1 MGVFD
6 RGMASLPQYGAL
18 CADIR
23 DGRLP
28 VSLTGLGHIHKV
40 MLVHALCACLGRKAV
55 FIVADEAEAN
65 RVCEDLACLGTTAL
79 LLPARDLSLR
89 RVEST
94 SREYEQMRLGTLAK
108 MAAGDY
114 QCVVA
119 CADAAAQFTLP
130 PDMLLR
136 RTLRLR
142 EGTPLPCGNLSAA
155 LVSAGYERCDQIEG
169 PGQFSVRGGIIDVYP
184 ADCPSPVRLE
194 LWGDTLDTISYFD
207 LLTQRRTEGL
217 KEVAITP
224 AAEIVYD
231 DAEELAGAIEA
242 LAAGLRGR
250 GAAAQKENLLADSE
264 RLRAGGQP
272 ASLDKYI
279 PLIFDRPATLF
290 EYARGAMVFVSELSR
305 VKERMRT
312 FQWQLQED
320 VKTLLEE
327 GQLCRGL
334 TEYALDE
341 DGMLYELERG

>member
-169 PGQFSVRGGIIDVYP
+169 PGQFSVRGAV
-184 ADCPSPVRLE
+184 
-194 LWGDTLDTISYFD
+194 SY
-207 LLTQRRTEGL
+207 TH
-217 KEVAITP
+217 
-224 AAEIVYD
+224 
-231 DAEELAGAIEA
+231 
-242 LAAGLRGR
+242 
-250 GAAAQKENLLADSE
+250 
-264 RLRAGGQP
+264 LRAHE
-272 ASLDKYI
+272 
-279 PLIFDRPATLF
+279 T
-290 EYARGAMVFVSELSR
+290 
-305 VKERMRT
+305 
-312 FQWQLQED
+312 
-320 VKTLLEE
+320 
-327 GQLCRGL
+327 
-334 TEYALDE
+334 
-341 DGMLYELERG
+341 

>member
-1 MGVFD
+1 
-6 RGMASLPQYGAL
+6 MASLPQYGAL

-130 PDMLLR
+130 PTCCCAGR
-136 RTLRLR
+136 CGCGRGR
-142 EGTPLPCGNLSAA
+142 PC
-155 LVSAGYERCDQIEG
+155 
-169 PGQFSVRGGIIDVYP
+169 
-184 ADCPSPVRLE
+184 
-194 LWGDTLDTISYFD
+194 
-207 LLTQRRTEGL
+207 
-217 KEVAITP
+217 P
-224 AAEIVYD
+224 AAICP
-231 DAEELAGAIEA
+231 
-242 LAAGLRGR
+242 RR
-250 GAAAQKENLLADSE
+250 
-264 RLRAGGQP
+264 
-272 ASLDKYI
+272 
-279 PLIFDRPATLF
+279 
-290 EYARGAMVFVSELSR
+290 
-305 VKERMRT
+305 
-312 FQWQLQED
+312 W
-320 VKTLLEE
+320 
-327 GQLCRGL
+327 
-334 TEYALDE
+334 
-341 DGMLYELERG
+341 

>member
-142 EGTPLPCGNLSAA
+142 EGTPLPCGRSTCCGWVHRSGTA
-155 LVSAGYERCDQIEG
+155 
-169 PGQFSVRGGIIDVYP
+169 P
-184 ADCPSPVRLE
+184 
-194 LWGDTLDTISYFD
+194 
-207 LLTQRRTEGL
+207 
-217 KEVAITP
+217 P
-224 AAEIVYD
+224 AAVWPGHGHWRRRPPPQT
-231 DAEELAGAIEA
+231 AGTI
-242 LAAGLRGR
+242 
-250 GAAAQKENLLADSE
+250 
-264 RLRAGGQP
+264 
-272 ASLDKYI
+272 
-279 PLIFDRPATLF
+279 
-290 EYARGAMVFVSELSR
+290 
-305 VKERMRT
+305 
-312 FQWQLQED
+312 
-320 VKTLLEE
+320 
-327 GQLCRGL
+327 
-334 TEYALDE
+334 
-341 DGMLYELERG
+341 